1 MSGDKQLPAHA
12 PWCMGCG
19 EDNPNGLHLE
29 VHLHGDH
36 VYADLQF
43 DERHSGAPGL
53 AHGGAISAACD
64 DIMGFTLWIAR
75 TPAVTRTLTVEYRRP
90 VPLHTP
96 IRLTAWID
104 HESDRL
110 LHIAA
115 AGSFD
120 EQTYFTSSGVFV
132 KVDVA
137 HFRRYADVSTI
148 DDFFANFTR
157 TD

>member
-1 MSGDKQLPAHA
+1 MRGDKPLPAHA

-64 DIMGFTLWIAR
+64 DIMGCTLWIAE

-96 IRLTAWID
+96 VHITASLVD
-104 HESDRL
+104 ETDRAL
-110 LHIAA
+110 FIEAN
-115 AGSFD
+115 GTVGD
-120 EQTYFTSSGVFV
+120 TTYFAAEAVFV
-132 KVDVA
+132 KVDLS
-137 HFRRYADVSTI
+137 HFLRHGDWGATADLITR
-148 DDFFANFTR
+148 FFQA
-157 TD
+157 D